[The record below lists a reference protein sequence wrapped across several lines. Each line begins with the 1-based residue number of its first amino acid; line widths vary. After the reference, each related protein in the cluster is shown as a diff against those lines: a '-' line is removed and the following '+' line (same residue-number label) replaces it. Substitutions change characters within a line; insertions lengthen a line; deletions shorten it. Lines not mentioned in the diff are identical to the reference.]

1 VKSKKKKKE
10 IKYVK
15 VNASKFHLF
24 KGEGI
29 HLSTGKKERVKEG
42 VKKFGIAIVQVP
54 LWRKWLAR
62 KPCRLKLRAFVPG
75 PRSIPEVEGFFFKIF
90 FFRASIHTH
99 THTHIYIGK
108 K

>member
-1 VKSKKKKKE
+1 MEKLMLQNF
-10 IKYVK
+10 IY
-15 VNASKFHLF
+15 LR
-24 KGEGI
+24 GEGI
-29 HLSTGKKERVKEG
+29 HLSIGKKKRWVKEG

-75 PRSIPEVEGFFFKIF
+75 PRSIPEVEGFFFFIF
-90 FFRASIHTH
+90 FFRASTHTH
-99 THTHIYIGK
+99 THTHTYIGK